1 MMKHVSA
8 NLKRRVLDS
17 SSVFFYH
24 QRNSQLDG
32 RNSQLDGIEIFLAR
46 RQPYL
51 KSFPGLWAGIG
62 GKVTSD
68 DKKFVGIEP
77 TALSL
82 DALKACAF
90 REVAEEAGLI
100 LLSPKLEQL
109 SPQIETSLQILHH
122 AKDEYDWSGLVPAGL
137 KETPEFTIS
146 NPIFKAQ
153 YFLYKLPN
161 EIDIPITKDHKEF
174 DVGAWKTPKEW
185 IEEFENQTIR
195 IPPPVIS
202 FLRTFLPNKTPL
214 EAAKLGEERNS
225 KPIGLQTPVEIHPD
239 IFVIPV
245 LSQTILPAT
254 TTNCFLLGDKEH
266 RYIVD
271 PGSHLESENKR
282 LVQVIKELNDSGTI
296 QGILLTHHHRDH
308 WQGVPYLKQELQIP
322 VLAHEKTKELLKD
335 SLQIDRVL
343 HDKEILDLG
352 FDTKQREWKLEVIYT
367 SGHSKDHITF
377 LDKRFNALF
386 AGDMVAGVGT
396 VLVEDM
402 GEYLAGLDLLLGK
415 KIGMILPGHG
425 IMNFEG
431 QKLLEHY
438 KTHRLERLKLIE
450 AAFEKYGN
458 KASISELTEIA
469 YSDVDKE
476 YHEAA
481 KRQVATYLKY
491 LEEKKEVIKEED
503 KYRKIN

>member
-1 MMKHVSA
+1 MMKHVA
-8 NLKRRVLDS
+8 GQLKRRVLDS

-24 QRNSQLDG
+24 QQNSQ
-32 RNSQLDGIEIFLAR
+32 IEIFLAQR
-46 RQPYL
+46 KAHL
-51 KSFPGLWAGIG
+51 KSFPSLWSGIG
-62 GKVTSD
+62 GKVEPE
-68 DKKFVGIEP
+68 DKFFVNNTTDSI
-77 TALSL
+77 TL
-82 DALKACAF
+82 DVLKACAF

-100 LLSPKLEQL
+100 LLSQKVEQL
-109 SPQIETSLQILHH
+109 SPQIETSLQTLHH
-122 AKDEYDWSGLVPAGL
+122 ARDEYDWLGLVPAGL

-161 EIDIPITKDHKEF
+161 EIEIPITKEHKEF
-174 DVGAWKTPKEW
+174 DIGAWKTPNEW
-185 IEEFENQTIR
+185 IEGFENQTIR

-202 FLRTFLPNKTPL
+202 FLRTFLPNKSPT
-214 EAAKLGEERNS
+214 EAAKLSEERNS
-225 KPIGLQTPVEIHPD
+225 KPIGLQTQVEIHPG

-266 RYIVD
+266 RYIID

-282 LVQVIKELNDSGTI
+282 LVQVVRELNDFGTI

-308 WQGVPYLKQELQIP
+308 LQGVSYLKQKLKIP
-322 VLAHEKTKELLKD
+322 VMAHEKTKELLKD
-335 SLQIDRVL
+335 SLQIDSVL
-343 HDKEILDLG
+343 QDKDILDLG
-352 FDTKQREWKLEVIYT
+352 FDTKQREWKLEIIFT
-367 SGHSKDHITF
+367 GGHSKDHIVF

-402 GEYLAGLDLLLGK
+402 SEYLAGLDLLIEK
-415 KIGMILPGHG
+415 NIGMILPGHG

-431 QKLLEHY
+431 QKLLEQY
-438 KTHRLERLKLIE
+438 KSHRLERLKLIE
-450 AAFEKYGN
+450 AAFEKYEN
-458 KASISELTEIA
+458 KASISELTEVA
-469 YSDVDKE
+469 YNDVDKE

-481 KRQVATYLKY
+481 QRQVATYLRY
-491 LEEKKEVIKEED
+491 LEEKKEVIKED
-503 KYRKIN
+503 NKYRKIN